1 MLYNTGMNSPFRSPT
16 LPFGTQAAEGLTRR
30 RWSVA
35 EIEAMTRAGV
45 LDENERF
52 ELIGGEIVPMNAK
65 GICHELIKNA
75 LMLHWAQ
82 RLPKEFRFA
91 LETTFRMSEDTFVE
105 PDFVFYRTADGL
117 AQLDPSTA
125 LLAVEVADSS
135 LAYDLGRK
143 ARIYASFGVPEV
155 WVIEATTLTSHV
167 HRQPGLN
174 GYADIEQITGKETL
188 VPAFSPALSV
198 MLTGLDPV

>member
-1 MLYNTGMNSPFRSPT
+1 MNSPFRSPE

-35 EIEAMTRAGV
+35 EIEAMTRARV
-45 LDENERF
+45 LDEDERF

-65 GICHELIKNA
+65 GIRHETLKNA
-75 LMLHWAQ
+75 LNIHWAQ

-117 AQLDPSTA
+117 AQLNPRTA

-143 ARIYASFGVPEV
+143 ARIYANFGVPEV
-155 WVIEATTLTSHV
+155 WVIEAVTLVSHV

-174 GYADIEQITGKETL
+174 GYGEIKQFAGTEKL
-188 VPAFSPALSV
+188 APSFAPALSV
-198 MLTGLDPV
+198 VLAKLDPV

>member
-1 MLYNTGMNSPFRSPT
+1 MNSPFRSPE
-16 LPFGTQAAEGLTRR
+16 LPLGTQAAEGLTRR

-45 LDENERF
+45 LDEDERF

-65 GICHELIKNA
+65 GIRHELIKNA

-105 PDFVFYRTADGL
+105 PDFVFYRTVDGL
-117 AQLDPSTA
+117 AQLNPRTA

-143 ARIYASFGVPEV
+143 ARIYANFGVPEV
-155 WVIEATTLTSHV
+155 WVIEAVTLISHI
-167 HRQPGLN
+167 HRRPGLN
-174 GYADIEQITGKETL
+174 GYAEIRQVLGKETL
-188 VPAFSPALSV
+188 VPAFTPQLSV
-198 MLTGLDPV
+198 VLAELDPV